1 MTIIKVKEKIHQIL
15 EKEKPVYCE
24 VCYDGKCEDDE
35 GIWLYDLIIYD
46 KEEKINKI
54 VKQLNKY
61 AETVLYKNID
71 DGDYTIECTIR

>member
-1 MTIIKVKEKIHQIL
+1 MTITETKEKIHQIL
-15 EKEKPVYCE
+15 EKEEPIYCE
-24 VCYDGKCEDDE
+24 VCYNGECEDKE
-35 GIWLYDLIIYD
+35 GVWLYDLIIYD